1 MIKKTVYLDTT
12 IPSYYF
18 DEREKVKFQSEIT
31 KKWFSEEADKY
42 QIYLSEA
49 TLGELNAGN
58 YPNKEKIMEFSLRFE
73 VLPTEK
79 QIADITENYIQNY
92 VMPKDRQGDALHL
105 AFASYYKIDFLLT
118 WNCNNLS
125 NANKKQHI
133 RIINTR
139 MNLSIPEIITPLQLF
154 SETGRE

>member
-1 MIKKTVYLDTT
+1 MKKTVYFDTT

-31 KKWFSEEADKY
+31 RKWFSQEAGNY

-49 TLGELNAGN
+49 TLGELTAGN
-58 YPNKEKIMEFSLRFE
+58 YPNKEKIIEFSLRFE

-79 QIADITENYIQNY
+79 QIADITESYIQNY

-139 MNLSIPEIITPLQLF
+139 MNLSIPEIVTPLQLF
-154 SETGRE
+154 SESDKE